1 MREATSDIKGKTIE
15 FIWKLK
21 REGLECGTIKT
32 YAKSLKM
39 IEKRGAN
46 LLDPESVKDI
56 LAIEENWKDTTKS
69 ILASAYQKFLEL
81 NGKSWKKPKLKPKQK
96 IPFIPLESELD
107 SLIASCGKKTATVLQ
122 TLKETGMRI
131 GEAVRLKWTDLDVE
145 HKTLALNDTE
155 KNGRPRMFKLSS
167 KLIAMIDALPRNRER
182 VFGSSRSIHSSFWR
196 QRKRTA
202 AKLQNPRLLRI
213 SFHTFRHWKATMEY
227 HKTKDILHVK
237 EMLGHRSI
245 NNTLIYTQLVTFE
258 SNDYHSATAKTVK
271 EARELVEAGF
281 EYVCEIDDCMVF
293 RKRK

>member
-1 MREATSDIKGKTIE
+1 MRSCPQCTSQRVWKDGLRKAMFGDVQRFVCRDCGYRFSDKTLNRAFKDRFQRQICVSPERKAKNLVEVEPLKEGPRREATSDIKGKTIE

-167 KLIAMIDALPRNRER
+167 KLIAMIDALPREKDSI
-182 VFGSSRSIHSSFWR
+182 FGSSKSIRSSFWR
-196 QRKRTA
+196 QRKKTA
-202 AKLQNPRLLRI
+202 MKL
-213 SFHTFRHWKATMEY
+213 
-227 HKTKDILHVK
+227 
-237 EMLGHRSI
+237 
-245 NNTLIYTQLVTFE
+245 
-258 SNDYHSATAKTVK
+258 
-271 EARELVEAGF
+271 
-281 EYVCEIDDCMVF
+281 
-293 RKRK
+293 